1 MPLLHRTEDVDI
13 AQRNWVEERL
23 LLMPEETGGEL
34 EEGKQRGEAA
44 AEAAA
49 EATRARMRDVGASDR
64 WDGYERIIDDQHEIL
79 AGLPFSG
86 KFLPL

>member
-1 MPLLHRTEDVDI
+1 MDI

-34 EEGKQRGEAA
+34 EEGKQRG
-44 AEAAA
+44 EAAA